1 MALRA
6 ARVFLATFSPVLFLA
21 SPLCAFRGNATAPV
35 HGVWIWGTLYVLDD
49 RGSAESLRDF
59 CRSQDISEVYLSIS
73 GRAGPGTT
81 FGGAFEESEI
91 AGVLALLH
99 GSRIRVE
106 ALLGSIDA
114 DQPGMH
120 RNLLL
125 EQVRRIVQ
133 FNQKHPRDRF
143 DGIHLD
149 IEPQQRPENY
159 GPENRKFLMDLV
171 GTFRA
176 VRALAE
182 ADRMS
187 VNADIPTKLLKGDV
201 SERRRLLSSLPRLT
215 LMLYELSSPNDG
227 DNGPRKAEKLRR
239 ASREFL
245 AMAYAGLSDAHL
257 AEMEIALRTADYGDL
272 LPGMLKILDQVNR
285 PNPHYLGWARHSYND
300 SLSKVP

>member
-1 MALRA
+1 MAFRA
-6 ARVFLATFSPVLFLA
+6 ARVVLATFFRVLFIAFPVCALA
-21 SPLCAFRGNATAPV
+21 ENATVPV
-35 HGVWIWGTLYVLDD
+35 HGLWIWGTLYLLDD
-49 RGSAESLRDF
+49 AGSREKLRDF

-81 FGGAFEESEI
+81 FSGPLEESEI
-91 AGVLALLH
+91 ASLVALLH

-106 ALLGSIDA
+106 ALLGSIEA

-125 EQVRRIVQ
+125 EQVRGIVQ
-133 FNQKHPRDRF
+133 FNRKHPKDRF

-159 GPENRKFLMDLV
+159 GPENRKFLLDLV
-171 GTFRA
+171 ETFRA
-176 VRALAE
+176 VGRLAE
-182 ADRMS
+182 ANQMS

-215 LMLYELSSPNDG
+215 LMLYQLSSPDDG
-227 DNGPRKAEKLRR
+227 DNSERKTEKLDR
-239 ASREFL
+239 ASQEFL
-245 AMAYAGLSDAHL
+245 AMAYAGLSDTHL
-257 AEMEIALRTADYGDL
+257 ARMGIALRTADYGDL
-272 LPGMLKILDQVNR
+272 LAEMLKTLDQVNR

-300 SLSKVP
+300 SLRKVP

>member
-1 MALRA
+1 
-6 ARVFLATFSPVLFLA
+6 
-21 SPLCAFRGNATAPV
+21 
-35 HGVWIWGTLYVLDD
+35 IWGA
-49 RGSAESLRDF
+49 R
-59 CRSQDISEVYLSIS
+59 
-73 GRAGPGTT
+73 GPGTRL
-81 FGGAFEESEI
+81 GGLLEERGV
-91 AGVLALLH
+91 AGLVALLH

-106 ALLGSIDA
+106 ALFGSIDA

-120 RNLLL
+120 RNRLL
-125 EQVRRIVQ
+125 EQVRGIVQ
-133 FNQKHPRDRF
+133 FNEKHPRDRF

-176 VRALAE
+176 VRALAD
-182 ADRMS
+182 ADQMS

-215 LMLYELSSPNDG
+215 LMLYELSNPNDG
-227 DNGPRKAEKLRR
+227 DNSERKNEKLRR
-239 ASREFL
+239 ASRDFL

-257 AEMEIALRTADYGDL
+257 AKMEIALRTADYGDL
-272 LPGMLKILDQVNR
+272 LPEMLKTLDQVNR

-300 SLSKVP
+300 SL